1 MIAPEDESGTTLAD
15 ALPDDI
21 LDKLNKIDYKK
32 GGKVKAK
39 KKAKPI
45 PKIIKNRNIKGK
57 KKISKPLGVGAAQRG
72 WGAVRS
78 A

>member
-1 MIAPEDESGTTLAD
+1 MGQASPRKFVGG
-15 ALPDDI
+15 DI
-21 LDKLNKIDYKK
+21 QQEFINFLLGENTYAK
-32 GGKVKAK
+32 GRKVKAK
-39 KKAKPI
+39 KKAKFI

-57 KKISKPLGVGAAQRG
+57 KKIRKPLGVGAAQRG